1 MSLRVIVAVAALA
14 GVLIAVPAHADTKSD
29 LDAARQE
36 LASKQAELD
45 ALTLQWQQTET
56 AYAQAQDAARQ
67 AQQQIGALQAQLT
80 KLQGRFDAQVR
91 AVYIS
96 GGNEAIGA
104 LLGSQSFSDF
114 ADRLRFAQNIVQGD
128 EDLATSVAVQSERLS
143 RERARLTQEADA
155 QAKAAALLQSQ
166 RTSMDARLADL
177 QSTVNDLYQKFQT
190 EQAQQQV
197 GLPPQGGGGSF
208 PVTGS
213 GAISTCPVAGPV
225 SFVDSFGWPR
235 PGGRIHE
242 GIDMISPYGTPIV
255 AVHSGNAVQTPNDLG
270 GNAVIVYHDGGSDFS
285 YYAHMSSYGA
295 SGHVAAGQVIGYVGS
310 TGDTNVNHLHFEYH
324 PGGGGAVD
332 PYQTLL
338 AVCSAVRSVGWRRER
353 AEDGPSTYRPDP
365 RSGLRGERRCPHARR
380 SPQPTRR
387 VLGRARVPL
396 APAPAGSGPRGDL
409 ARRGRRP

>member
-1 MSLRVIVAVAALA
+1 MSLRVIIAIAALA
-14 GVLIAVPAHADTKSD
+14 GVLIAVPAKADTKSD
-29 LDAARQE
+29 LDAAREE

-67 AQQQIGALQAQLT
+67 AQTQIGSMQAQLT
-80 KLQGRFDAQVR
+80 KLQAQFDEQVR

-104 LLGSQSFSDF
+104 LLGSESFSDF

-128 EDLATSVAVQSERLS
+128 EDLATSVAVQSERLR
-143 RERARLTQEADA
+143 RERERLTREADA
-155 QAKAAALLQSQ
+155 QAKAAAQLQTQ
-166 RTSMDARLADL
+166 RTSLDARLGDL
-177 QSTVNDLYQKFQT
+177 QATVNELYQTFQS
-190 EQAQQQV
+190 EQAQQI

-208 PVTGS
+208 PVSGS

-270 GNAVIVYHDGGSDFS
+270 GNAVIVYHDGGP
-285 YYAHMSSYGA
+285 
-295 SGHVAAGQVIGYVGS
+295 
-310 TGDTNVNHLHFEYH
+310 T
-324 PGGGGAVD
+324 
-332 PYQTLL
+332 
-338 AVCSAVRSVGWRRER
+338 
-353 AEDGPSTYRPDP
+353 
-365 RSGLRGERRCPHARR
+365 
-380 SPQPTRR
+380 SPTTRT
-387 VLGRARVPL
+387 
-396 APAPAGSGPRGDL
+396 
-409 ARRGRRP
+409 

>member
-1 MSLRVIVAVAALA
+1 VPLRVIVTLAALS
-14 GVLIAVPAHADTKSD
+14 GLLIAVPAQANTKDD

-36 LASKQAELD
+36 LASKQADLD

-56 AYAQAQDAARQ
+56 AYAQAQDAAHEAQ
-67 AQQQIGALQAQLT
+67 AQIGSLQAQLT
-80 KLQGRFDAQVR
+80 KLQREFDEQVR
-91 AVYIS
+91 QVYIS

-104 LLGSQSFSDF
+104 LLGSQSFADF

-128 EDLATSVAVQSERLS
+128 EDLATQVSVQSERLR

-155 QAKAAALLQSQ
+155 QAKAAALLQTQ
-166 RTSMDARLADL
+166 RMSLDARLADL
-177 QSTVNDLYQKFQT
+177 QSTVNELYQKFQA
-190 EQAQQQV
+190 EQAAQI

-235 PGGRIHE
+235 PGGRVHE

-255 AVHSGNAVQTPNDLG
+255 AVHSGNAVQTPNSLG
-270 GNAVIVYHDGGSDFS
+270 GNAVIVYHDGGTDFT

-295 SGHVAAGQVIGYVGS
+295 TGHVAAGQVIGYVGS
-310 TGDTNVNHLHFEYH
+310 TGDTTVNHLHFEYH

-338 AVCSAVRSVGWRRER
+338 AVC
-353 AEDGPSTYRPDP
+353 
-365 RSGLRGERRCPHARR
+365 
-380 SPQPTRR
+380 
-387 VLGRARVPL
+387 
-396 APAPAGSGPRGDL
+396 
-409 ARRGRRP
+409 

>member
-1 MSLRVIVAVAALA
+1 VSLRVIIAIAALS
-14 GVLIAVPAHADTKSD
+14 GVLIAVPARANTKDD

-36 LASKQAELD
+36 LASKQADLD

-56 AYAQAQDAARQ
+56 AYAQAQDAVHE
-67 AQQQIGALQAQLT
+67 AQTQIGSLQAQLT
-80 KLQGRFDAQVR
+80 KLQGQFDEQVR
-91 AVYIS
+91 QVYIS

-104 LLGSQSFSDF
+104 LLGSESFADF

-128 EDLATSVAVQSERLS
+128 ADLATHVAVQSERLR
-143 RERARLTQEADA
+143 RERERLTQQADA
-155 QAKAAALLQSQ
+155 QARAAAQLQTQ
-166 RTSMDARLADL
+166 RASLDARLGDL
-177 QSTVNDLYQKFQT
+177 QSTVNELYQKFQ
-190 EQAQQQV
+190 AQQALQI

-235 PGGRIHE
+235 PGGRVHE

-255 AVHSGNAVQTPNDLG
+255 AVHSGNAVQTPNSLG
-270 GNAVIVYHDGGSDFS
+270 GNAVIVYHDGGTDFT

-295 SGHVAAGQVIGYVGS
+295 TGHVAAGQVIGYVGS
-310 TGDTNVNHLHFEYH
+310 TGDTTVNHLHFEYH

-338 AVCSAVRSVGWRRER
+338 AVC
-353 AEDGPSTYRPDP
+353 
-365 RSGLRGERRCPHARR
+365 
-380 SPQPTRR
+380 
-387 VLGRARVPL
+387 
-396 APAPAGSGPRGDL
+396 
-409 ARRGRRP
+409 